1 MGCGKSKIKQISLNS
16 GNDFGSERVQEEWVE
31 SAGEKWRQ
39 AARSVVHQNKNLEE
53 LRVPRIPRVEE
64 LILQSRGEEL
74 ILEPA
79 DESRVPSLED
89 STSSDWIGLEQGLDT
104 VTSSRL
110 LDRIP
115 SSDLGESLDCRQR

>member
-16 GNDFGSERVQEEWVE
+16 ENDFGSERVQEEWVV
-31 SAGEKWRQ
+31 SAGERWRQ
-39 AARSVVHQNKNLEE
+39 AARGVIHQNKNLEE
-53 LRVPRIPRVEE
+53 VRVPRIPRVEE
-64 LILQSRGEEL
+64 LIVESRGEEL
-74 ILEPA
+74 RLEPA
-79 DESRVPSLED
+79 DESGVPSVED
-89 STSSDWIGLEQGLDT
+89 STSSDWMGLDQGLDT